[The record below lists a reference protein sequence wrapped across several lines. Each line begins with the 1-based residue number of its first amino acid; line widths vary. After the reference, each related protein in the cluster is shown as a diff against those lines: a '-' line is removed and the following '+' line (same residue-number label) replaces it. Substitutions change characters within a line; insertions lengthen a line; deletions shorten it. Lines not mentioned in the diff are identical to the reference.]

1 MKKLLFI
8 LFFIPLV
15 FACSN
20 ESVDDDNP
28 ENNISEL
35 IGIYEV
41 VWIEDEDNTID
52 FCPEVIEFKSDDTVE
67 NRFDDDGD
75 DICGNEDIRILRTYE
90 ITLEGSNV
98 IRGDLGTGQG
108 GVLSA
113 TLNGVNMMGSWDV
126 ENDDVYAIT
135 FEYNKNTE
143 ELIYNLYLDA
153 DDLIVYMFQKL

>member
-1 MKKLLFI
+1 MKKLFYLF
-8 LFFIPLV
+8 LV
-15 FACSN
+15 FGLFACSN
-20 ESVDDDNP
+20 ESVDEDNP

-41 VWIEDEDNTID
+41 VWIDTEDNTID
-52 FCPEVIEFKSDDTVE
+52 FCPAVIEFKSDDTVE

-90 ITLEGSNV
+90 ITLDGSNV

-108 GVLSA
+108 GVLSV
-113 TLNGVNMMGSWDV
+113 TLNGVDMTGSFDLS
-126 ENDDVYAIT
+126 EDAYAIT

-143 ELIYNLYLDA
+143 QLIYNLYLDA

>member
-1 MKKLLFI
+1 MKKLLY
-8 LFFIPLV
+8 LFLV
-15 FACSN
+15 FGLFACSN
-20 ESVDDDNP
+20 ESADDDNP

-52 FCPEVIEFKSDDTVE
+52 FCPEVMEFKSDDTVE

-113 TLNGVNMMGSWDV
+113 TLNGVDMMGSWDF
-126 ENDDVYAIT
+126 ENGDVYAIT

>member
-1 MKKLLFI
+1 MKKLLY
-8 LFFIPLV
+8 LFLV
-15 FACSN
+15 FALFACSN
-20 ESVDDDNP
+20 ESADNDNP

-35 IGIYEV
+35 IGIYEI
-41 VWIEDEDNTID
+41 VWIETEDNTID
-52 FCPEVIEFKSDDTVE
+52 FCPEVMEFKSDDTVE

-98 IRGDLGTGQG
+98 IRGDIGTGEG
-108 GVLSA
+108 GMLSA
-113 TLNGVNMMGSWDV
+113 TLNGVDLMGDWDSA
-126 ENDDVYAIT
+126 EDAYAIT

>member
-1 MKKLLFI
+1 MKKLLY
-8 LFFIPLV
+8 LFLV
-15 FACSN
+15 FGLFACSN
-20 ESVDDDNP
+20 ESADDDNP

-113 TLNGVNMMGSWDV
+113 TLNGVDMMGVWDIA
-126 ENDDVYAIT
+126 EDAYALT
-135 FEYNKNTE
+135 FE
-143 ELIYNLYLDA
+143 
-153 DDLIVYMFQKL
+153 